1 MLPQLIA
8 RQLSRTRSG
17 LPLAGRSGVCSYPP
31 PIEPR
36 TSGPHR
42 EKSSTMRS
50 RAKSFH
56 LFVAL
61 AILLTSAP
69 ALMGASA
76 RAAQPWIVDEATAV
90 SRDLLPA
97 DRLALPGPKTDF
109 LLADAGIAQAKKETW
124 Q

>member
-8 RQLSRTRSG
+8 RQLSRTRPG
-17 LPLAGRSGVCSYPP
+17 LSLAGRSGAWSYPP

-36 TSGPHR
+36 TSRPHR

-50 RAKSFH
+50 HAKSFH

-69 ALMGASA
+69 APMGASA
-76 RAAQPWIVDEATAV
+76 RAAQPRIVDEATPV

>member
-1 MLPQLIA
+1 
-8 RQLSRTRSG
+8 
-17 LPLAGRSGVCSYPP
+17 
-31 PIEPR
+31 
-36 TSGPHR
+36 
-42 EKSSTMRS
+42 MRS
-50 RAKSFH
+50 HAKSFH
-56 LFVAL
+56 LCVAL

-69 ALMGASA
+69 APTGASA
-76 RAAQPWIVDEATAV
+76 RTARPRIVDEATPV

>member
-1 MLPQLIA
+1 ME
-8 RQLSRTRSG
+8 LS
-17 LPLAGRSGVCSYPP
+17 P

-36 TSGPHR
+36 TSRPHR

-50 RAKSFH
+50 HATKSFH